1 MCAQTNSIAPKFG
14 DRLREER
21 KRLALNQEQ
30 FAQAAGIQRLA
41 QSQYEAESRE
51 PRISY
56 LAAIGAAG
64 VDLYYL
70 MFGKRVDGSALT
82 PEQQNDIE
90 RRAFDLIEEYV
101 RTQCKGRMSS
111 DGRLVLFRIIRAQLT
126 RFVIQGSSVDLNVSD
141 LLANGSSA
149 HG

>member
-1 MCAQTNSIAPKFG
+1 MYEQNHPIAPGFG
-14 DRLREER
+14 ARLREER
-21 KRLALNQEQ
+21 KRLALNQDQ
-30 FAQAAGIQRLA
+30 LAQAAGVQRLA

-51 PRISY
+51 PRVSY
-56 LAAIGAAG
+56 LAAIGTAG

-70 MFGKRVDGSALT
+70 LFGKRVDGTALT

-90 RRAFDLIEEYV
+90 SRAFDQIEEYV
-101 RTQCKGRMSS
+101 RTQCNGRMSS

-126 RFVIQGSSVDLNVSD
+126 RSVIQGSPADLNVSD
-141 LLANGSSA
+141 LLANGKRA